1 MGRSKVMKR
10 NKKNRELTLAE
21 VANRLRGFILDSQIQ
36 NAHELTVILGCS
48 PLSDELQE
56 KEEEESD
63 NRVDKISSLIPL
75 LYAHA
80 HVLAEGA
87 VEFQRANVKS
97 DALKNLPDEMW
108 WESRKLMEQMALSV
122 LLGSVSQLVDM
133 GLVTIPKKR
142 K

>member
-1 MGRSKVMKR
+1 MMRR
-10 NKKNRELTLAE
+10 NKKKDELTLAD
-21 VANRLRGFILDSQIQ
+21 VTNRLRGFILDSQIQ
-36 NAHELTVILGCS
+36 NAHELSVILGCS

-63 NRVDKISSLIPL
+63 NRVDKIGSLIPL

-97 DALKNLPDEMW
+97 EALKNLPDEMW
-108 WESRKLMEQMALSV
+108 WESRKMMEQMALSV

-133 GLVTIPKKR
+133 GLLTVSKKR

>member
-1 MGRSKVMKR
+1 MKR

>member
-1 MGRSKVMKR
+1 MRKR
-10 NKKNRELTLAE
+10 KKKEELTLAD
-21 VANRLRGFILDSQIQ
+21 VTNRLRGFILDSQIQ
-36 NAHELTVILGCS
+36 HAHELSVILGCT
-48 PLSDELQE
+48 PLSEELQE

-63 NRVDKISSLIPL
+63 NRIEKISTLIPL

-87 VEFQRANVKS
+87 VEYQRSNVTNET
-97 DALKNLPDEMW
+97 LKNLPDEMW
-108 WESRKLMEQMALSV
+108 WESRKMMEQMALSV

-133 GLVTIPKKR
+133 GLLDVSKKR

>member
-1 MGRSKVMKR
+1 MKRSKK
-10 NKKNRELTLAE
+10 NKELTLAE

-36 NAHELTVILGCS
+36 NAHELSVILGCS

-63 NRVDKISSLIPL
+63 NRVDKIAPLIPL

-87 VEFQRANVKS
+87 VEFQRANIKS
-97 DALKNLPDEMW
+97 ESLKNLPDEMW
-108 WESRKLMEQMALSV
+108 WESRKMMEQMALSV

-133 GLVTIPKKR
+133 GLITVQKKR

>member
-1 MGRSKVMKR
+1 MMRR
-10 NKKNRELTLAE
+10 NKKKNELTLAE

-36 NAHELTVILGCS
+36 NAHELSVILGCS
-48 PLSDELQE
+48 PLSEELQE

-63 NRVDKISSLIPL
+63 NRVDKIGTLIPL

-87 VEFQRANVKS
+87 VEFQRANAKS
-97 DALKNLPDEMW
+97 DVIKNLPDEMW
-108 WESRKLMEQMALSV
+108 WESRKMMEQMALSV

-133 GLVTIPKKR
+133 GLVTVTKKR
-142 K
+142 KY